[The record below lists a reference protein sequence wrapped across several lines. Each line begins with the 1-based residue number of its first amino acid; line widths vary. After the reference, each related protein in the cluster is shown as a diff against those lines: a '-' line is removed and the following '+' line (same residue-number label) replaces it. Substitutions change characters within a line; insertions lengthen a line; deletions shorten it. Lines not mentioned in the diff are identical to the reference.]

1 MKATQTATQII
12 LHAED
17 KEIIKP
23 IQKLHGTNFSATVR
37 FIIRDWAKKED
48 ERTRLP
54 NTKSN

>member
-1 MKATQTATQII
+1 MKATQIV

-17 KEIIKP
+17 REIVKAT
-23 IQKLHGTNFSATVR
+23 QKLHGSNFSATVR